1 MQGERGERG
10 KGGAADWQSQRG
22 GTLDRH
28 NRAGY
33 LVGIRTVLD
42 SRETPHQPVCRA
54 TEAHENE
61 QQQQNGEK
69 KGFPP
74 SGMVLVKLVEP
85 WVVQDDPCG
94 VHCVNWEARG
104 IPKSPKATLG

>member
-1 MQGERGERG
+1 MREEG
-10 KGGAADWQSQRG
+10 K
-22 GTLDRH
+22 
-28 NRAGY
+28 
-33 LVGIRTVLD
+33 
-42 SRETPHQPVCRA
+42 TPPRA

-85 WVVQDDPCG
+85 WVMQDDPCG
-94 VHCVNWEARG
+94 VHCVNWGARG
-104 IPKSPKATLG
+104 APGASGGTRGAREGTLVRAPTRYAPWSSHGHCHLGDAL